1 MMEMSNELLAEMM
14 FPGIDKTPEYYA
26 NLYPARNLKEGA
38 MVTRYAPS
46 PTGYQHIGSVYAAM
60 VSERMAHQSG
70 GIFFLRIEDTDK
82 KREVE
87 GAIED
92 TIRTLGDFGI
102 FFDEGVT
109 GPDSEKG
116 EYGPYKQS
124 LRKDI
129 YQCFVKD
136 LIKKGLAYPCF
147 CTEEDMEKLRA
158 EQEALK
164 INTGYYGKWAKH
176 RDMSFEDIKAELEK
190 GTQYVIRLK
199 SPGNP
204 EKRFETKDMIK
215 GKISMPENEQDVVIL
230 KSDGIPT
237 YHFAHVIDDYLMKTT
252 HVIRGE
258 EWLASLPTHI
268 QLFQVLGMKAPKYA
282 HISTIMKMEGG
293 SKRKLSK
300 RKDPEISINYYR
312 EQGFPFE
319 SVEEYLV
326 NLMNSTF
333 EDWRKANPKESFK
346 NFKVEL
352 GKMSHS
358 GSLFDIVKLTD
369 VSKNV
374 IANMTA
380 EKVCQL
386 YQKWALEHDDEMAEL
401 VENNQSYATAIF
413 NIGRESAKPRKDY
426 GKWSDVKAAIEYFY
440 DGFFEKLTFDESI
453 LPKNI
458 SMEDAKNIL
467 TEYRK
472 IYSFADD
479 KDTWFEKMKNFG
491 VELGFAPDGKT
502 YKKDPESYKGQVGD
516 IATVLRIA
524 LAKRTNTPDLHDI
537 MQIMGEDRV
546 VSRLTW

>member
-1 MMEMSNELLAEMM
+1 MSNELLAEIL
-14 FPGIDKTPEYYA
+14 FSAVDKTPEYYV
-26 NLYPARNLKEGA
+26 NLYPARNLKEGS

-60 VSERMAHQSG
+60 VSERIAHQTG
-70 GIFFLRIEDTDK
+70 GVFYLRIEDTDK

-102 FFDEGVT
+102 YFDEGVT

-116 EYGPYKQS
+116 QYGPYKQS

-136 LIKKGLAYPCF
+136 LVKKGLAYPCF
-147 CTEEDMEKLRA
+147 CSEEDMAKIRA
-158 EQEALK
+158 EQEELK
-164 INTGYYGKWAKH
+164 ICTGYYGKWAKH

-190 GTQYVIRLK
+190 GSTYVMRLK

-215 GKISMPENEQDVVIL
+215 GKITMPENEQDIVIL

-237 YHFAHVIDDYLMKTT
+237 YHFAHAVDDYLMKTT

-258 EWLASLPTHI
+258 EWLASLPIHI
-268 QLFQVLGMKAPKYA
+268 QLFQVLGMKPPKYG
-282 HISTIMKMEGG
+282 HISTIMKMDGG

-312 EQGFPFE
+312 EQGYPFE

-326 NLMNSTF
+326 NLINSTF
-333 EDWRKANPKESFK
+333 EDWRKANPKENFK

-352 GKMSHS
+352 AKMSQS

-380 EKVCQL
+380 EKVCKL
-386 YQKWALEHDDEMAEL
+386 YLDWAKENDAEMAEL
-401 VENNQSYATAIF
+401 ITKNQSYAEAIF
-413 NIGRESAKPRKDY
+413 NIGRESSKPRKDY
-426 GKWSDVKAAIEYFY
+426 GKWIDVKGSIDYFF
-440 DGFFEKLTFDESI
+440 DGMFDNLAFDESI

-458 SMEDAKNIL
+458 SLEEAKDLIAK
-467 TEYRK
+467 YRE
-472 IYSFADD
+472 IYSYSDD
-479 KDTWFEKMKNFG
+479 KDTWFEKLKNLALK
-491 VELGFAPDGKT
+491 LGYAPDGKT
-502 YKKDPESYKGQVGD
+502 YKKNPESYKGQVGD

-537 MQIMGEDRV
+537 MQVMGEERV
-546 VSRLTW
+546 TNRLK

>member
-1 MMEMSNELLAEMM
+1 MSYEILAEIL
-14 FPGIDKTPEYYA
+14 FPEIDKTPQYYI
-26 NLYPARNLKEGA
+26 NKYPQRNLPEGA

-60 VSERMAHQSG
+60 VSERMAHQSS

-109 GPDSEKG
+109 GPESEKG
-116 EYGPYKQS
+116 DYGPYKQS
-124 LRKDI
+124 LRKEI
-129 YQCFVKD
+129 YQVFAKD
-136 LIKKGLAYPCF
+136 LVKRGLAYPCF
-147 CTEEDMEKLRA
+147 CTEQDMEVLRS
-158 EQEALK
+158 EQESQK
-164 INTGYYGKWAKH
+164 ITTGYYGKWAKH
-176 RDMSFEDIKAELEK
+176 RYMDFEDIKVELEK
-190 GTQYVIRLK
+190 GTQYVLRLK

-204 EKRFETKDMIK
+204 EKRFEHKDMIK

-237 YHFAHVIDDYLMKTT
+237 YHFAHAVDDCLMKTT

-258 EWLASLPTHI
+258 EWLASLPIHL
-268 QLFQVLGMKAPKYA
+268 QLFQVLGVKAPKYA
-282 HISTIMKMEGG
+282 HISTIMKMDGG

-333 EDWRKANPKESFK
+333 EDWRKVNPKDSFK
-346 NFKVEL
+346 SFKVEL
-352 GKMSHS
+352 GKMSQS

-380 EKVCQL
+380 KKVCEL
-386 YQKWALEHDDEMAEL
+386 YLTWAKENDSEMAAH
-401 VENNQSYATAIF
+401 VEGNIAFAEAIF

-426 GKWSDVKAAIEYFY
+426 GKWSDVKSAIDFFY
-440 DGFFEKLTFDESI
+440 EPLFERLSFDESS
-453 LPKNI
+453 LPKGI
-458 SMEDAKNIL
+458 SMVEA
-467 TEYRK
+467 RK
-472 IYSFADD
+472 LVADYKVIYSFTDD
-479 KDTWFEKMKNFG
+479 KDTWFEKMKNFA
-491 VELGFAPDGKT
+491 VERSFAPDGKT
-502 YKKDPESYKGQVGD
+502 YKKEPSSFKGQVGD
-516 IATVLRIA
+516 IATLLRLA
-524 LAKRTNTPDLHDI
+524 VAKRTNTPDLHDI
-537 MQIMGEDRV
+537 MQILGEETV
-546 VSRLTW
+546 LKRLVL